1 MKKKYLAAI
10 LGVMIATT
18 ETTTNTA
25 ESSENKE
32 TEDTT
37 VESAE
42 STDDSDSS
50 ADVDKEDS
58 DEEDVTYGEVKS
70 VEDGKIIIAVG
81 TMKEM
86 GGNGGAPGGDAS
98 SDTADK
104 SDAEAASDDSSD
116 EAQEKPDGDNADG
129 NGGTPGGD
137 QGEAPSMLDLTGD
150 EMTVTVTDDT
160 VITKESAG
168 GPGGAPGG
176 NQGEAPEK
184 PDGDSTDGNGQGE
197 APEKP
202 DGDNGNGQA
211 PGGDQGGAPDGNN
224 SQSETI
230 ELSDIQEGDIVAI
243 TTDDDGNA
251 LTIKVQSSDMGGGQ
265 GGPGGAPGGQSQ
277 GVDSYD
283 AANTYD
289 SDTEVSDTSLESTG
303 TDENAALV
311 SSGANVTFDNVDIT
325 RNSSDSTGGDNS
337 SFYGVG
343 AALLATEG
351 NAYVKGGTVT
361 TDAAGGAGLFA
372 YGDGT
377 VYAADTTI
385 KTTQDTSGGIH
396 AAGGGKL
403 YAWDLNVETDGESA
417 AAIRSDRGGGTMVV
431 DGGTYTSNGVGSP
444 AVYCTADI
452 AVKDATL
459 TANGSEAV
467 CIEGLNSLHL
477 FNCDL
482 TGNMSDLSQNDSTW
496 TVILYQSMSGDSE
509 VGNSTFQMDGGTLTS
524 QNGGVF
530 YTTNTES
537 DITLKDVDI
546 TYNNDNEYFL
556 RCTGNNNERGWGESG
571 ANGADC
577 DFTAISQDMEGS
589 VIWDTISQLDFY
601 MTDGSNLTG
610 AIIDDESFA
619 GNGGDGYC
627 NVYVSDDSTWT
638 VTGDSTVSTLS
649 NAGTI
654 VDDSGKNV
662 TIKGT
667 DGTVYVE
674 GDSDYTITV
683 DKYEDTADTSGSDTV
698 ASWSDYEVEKPDTL

>member
-10 LGVMIATT
+10 LGIMMATASVTACGAATT

-25 ESSENKE
+25 ESSDNKG

-37 VESAE
+37 AESAE

-50 ADVDKEDS
+50 ADADKEDS

-70 VEDGKIIIAVG
+70 VEDGKITIAVG
-81 TMKEM
+81 TMKDM
-86 GGNGGAPGGDAS
+86 GGNGGAPEKPDENGSGDAS
-98 SDTADK
+98 ADT
-104 SDAEAASDDSSD
+104 SDAESTESDSKDAESDKTDSKDGDSTD
-116 EAQEKPDGDNADG
+116 NGEAPEKPDGDNADG
-129 NGGTPGGD
+129 NGG
-137 QGEAPSMLDLTGD
+137 
-150 EMTVTVTDDT
+150 
-160 VITKESAG
+160 
-168 GPGGAPGG
+168 APGG
-176 NQGEAPEK
+176 NQG
-184 PDGDSTDGNGQGE
+184 QV
-197 APEKP
+197 PEKP
-202 DGDNGNGQA
+202 DGDNGNNQA

-251 LTIKVQSSDMGGGQ
+251 LTIKVQSTDMGGGQ

-283 AANTYD
+283 TANTYD

-311 SSGANVTFDNVDIT
+311 SSGANVTFNNIDIT

-343 AALLATEG
+343 AALLATDG

-524 QNGGVF
+524 KNGGVF

-556 RCTGNNNERGWGESG
+556 RCTGNNIERGWGESG

-638 VTGDSTVSTLS
+638 VTGDSTVSKLS

-654 VDDSGKNV
+654 VDDSGKTV
-662 TIKGT
+662 TVKGT